1 MQYAKINNKLI
12 DNVFDKS
19 RLKCGKYTPGTNI
32 KVLEPKH
39 ISRKNIDYLVILSWN
54 IKKRNNKTR
63 EEIFEG
69 WRKIYYTFS

>member
-32 KVLEPKH
+32 KVLEPK
-39 ISRKNIDYLVILSWN
+39 
-54 IKKRNNKTR
+54 
-63 EEIFEG
+63 
-69 WRKIYYTFS
+69 